1 MTEGVEENKESVEK
15 TPRKVIIIGTGSF
28 SSSITRTL
36 LGETAVEVPF
46 TGGVGFGRQGKGQRK
61 ANRKDRWG

>member
-1 MTEGVEENKESVEK
+1 MTDSVDENKESVEK

-46 TGGVGFGRQGKGQRK
+46 TEGFGFGRQGKGQRK